1 MSFVWPEALWLLLAV
16 PVAVVGYLALL
27 RRRKRGAVRFA
38 SVDLVRV
45 AVGPAQR
52 FRRHVPPVL
61 FLLALIALIVATAR
75 PRAVVTLPTDQRTI
89 ILAID
94 VSLSMRATDVEP
106 NRIAAAQAAAKAFV
120 QEQPADVRIGI
131 VTFAGTASV
140 VQPPTYD
147 RDDLV
152 AAIDRFELQRNTAIG
167 SGIVVSLATLFPD
180 EGIDL
185 ESMVLGSRQ
194 GRGNARAAPLD
205 AAPKAERK
213 AFTPVPPGSYPSA
226 AIILLTDGRRTTGPD
241 PMAAAQMAADHG
253 VRVHTVGF
261 GTAEG
266 ASVGIE
272 GMSIYMRFDEETL
285 KAIAGITHADY
296 FHAAS
301 AADLKRI
308 YERLNARF
316 VLERRETEIT
326 ALFTALGAVLA
337 VVAAGLSLVWFSR
350 LA

>member
-1 MSFVWPEALWLLLAV
+1 
-16 PVAVVGYLALL
+16 
-27 RRRKRGAVRFA
+27 
-38 SVDLVRV
+38 
-45 AVGPAQR
+45 
-52 FRRHVPPVL
+52 
-61 FLLALIALIVATAR
+61 
-75 PRAVVTLPTDQRTI
+75 
-89 ILAID
+89 
-94 VSLSMRATDVEP
+94 
-106 NRIAAAQAAAKAFV
+106 
-120 QEQPADVRIGI
+120 
-131 VTFAGTASV
+131 

-185 ESMVLGSRQ
+185 ESMVLGNRQ
-194 GRGNARAAPLD
+194 GRGNARAAPID

-308 YERLNARF
+308 YERLNTRF

-337 VVAAGLSLVWFSR
+337 VLAAGLSLAWFSR